1 MYIIYAIIALSIAAI
16 AHEFGHLLMAK
27 KGGMQVE
34 EFSIGFGP
42 KILSFTKNE
51 TIYSLRIIP
60 FLAYVKVKGMDD
72 KLDTPDGYYK
82 KPLKSRFLTIVGG
95 PLANILLALIIFFIL
110 FSTFGDFNNLSTT
123 IFSVQEHSPA
133 FNAGLKS
140 GDKILFINEK
150 EIRVWDDVRN
160 EIQNSNGNEIKIV
173 VKRGEETLTFYVK
186 PTKEGDRWVIGI
198 ISGFEKLNF
207 YEAIYFSF
215 KEVLRVMLLFLSSIR
230 LLITG
235 KATGGVVGPVGIV
248 QVASNIGKS
257 AGVFGIIWFS
267 AILNILLALT
277 NLLPIPALDGG
288 RIPFL
293 LYEWI
298 TKKKVPPEKE
308 NLVHLIGFIFL
319 LGLLFLVTFFDI
331 LRWIK

>member
-1 MYIIYAIIALSIAAI
+1 MYIIYAIIALSIAATI
-16 AHEFGHLLMAK
+16 HEFGHLIMAK

-42 KILSFTKNE
+42 KIISFIKNE
-51 TIYSLRIIP
+51 TLYSLRIIP
-60 FLAYVKVKGMDD
+60 FLAYVKIRGMDD
-72 KLDTPDGYYK
+72 KLETPEGYYK
-82 KPLKSRFLTIVGG
+82 KPLKSRLLTVLGG
-95 PLANILLALIIFFIL
+95 PFANILLAILIFIIL

-123 IFSVQEHSPA
+123 IFSVQENSPA
-133 FNAGLKS
+133 YSAGLKS
-140 GDKILFINEK
+140 GDKILYINDK
-150 EIRVWDDVRN
+150 EIKTWDDVRN

-173 VKRGEETLTFYVK
+173 VKRGGDTLTFYVK
-186 PTKEGDRWVIGI
+186 PTLENERWVIGI

-207 YEAIYFSF
+207 FQAIYYSF
-215 KEVLRVMLLFLSSIR
+215 KEVLRVILLFLSSIR
-230 LLITG
+230 LIITG
-235 KATGGVVGPVGIV
+235 RATGGIVGPVGIV

-257 AGVFGIIWFS
+257 AGLFGIIWFS

-293 LYEWI
+293 IYEWI
-298 TKKKVPPEKE
+298 TKKRVPPEKE

>member
-16 AHEFGHLLMAK
+16 AHEYGHLIMAK

-42 KILSFTKNE
+42 KIISFKRDE
-51 TIYSLRIIP
+51 TLYSLRIIP

-72 KLDTPDGYYK
+72 KLDTEDGYYK
-82 KPLKSRFLTIVGG
+82 KPLKSRFLTIIGG
-95 PLANILLALIIFFIL
+95 PLANIILAILIFFLL
-110 FSTFGDFNNLSTT
+110 FSTFGDFNHLSTT
-123 IFSVQEHSPA
+123 IFSVQENSPA
-133 FNAGLKS
+133 FMAGLKS
-140 GDKILFINEK
+140 GDKIISINDI
-150 EIRVWDDVRN
+150 EIKTWDDVRN
-160 EIQNSNGNEIKIV
+160 EIQKSGGEEIKIV
-173 VKRGEETLTFYVK
+173 VKRGEELLTFNVK
-186 PTKEGDRWVIGI
+186 PIKEEDRWVIGI
-198 ISGFEKLNF
+198 ISGFEKLNIF
-207 YEAIYFSF
+207 EAFLYSL
-215 KEVLRVMLLFLSSIR
+215 KEVLRTILLFLSSIR
-230 LLITG
+230 LLVTG

-257 AGVFGIIWFS
+257 AGLFGIIWFS

-298 TKKKVPPEKE
+298 TKRKVPPEKE